1 MNDNKEQVSGQDN
14 AGDVQPCCDRGSCC
28 PSDSDG
34 RGRNW
39 KIVVFILVVGAA
51 GMVLARSLINKSNST
66 PDQGQQP
73 FVAIQPEFEPD
84 TPSTLNTTTT
94 PESPIEPESE
104 IESPPSA
111 ASQNLPSRVTNRGLS
126 KQWI

>member
-14 AGDVQPCCDRGSCC
+14 AGDVQPCCEGGSC
-28 PSDSDG
+28 SDG
-34 RGRNW
+34 WGKNW

-73 FVAIQPEFEPD
+73 FAAIQPELETD
-84 TPSTLNTTTT
+84 TPSTLITPTT
-94 PESPIEPESE
+94 PEQAIEPS
-104 IESPPSA
+104 
-111 ASQNLPSRVTNRGLS
+111 T
-126 KQWI
+126 